1 MTFTSKVNFNSP
13 VYIPQMGEAS
23 AIANIA
29 PSNRFRAGHQER
41 IIMSKQDEA
50 QNKFTNR
57 LINETSPYLLQH
69 AHNPVDWYAW
79 DEEAFDRAR
88 REDKPILLSI
98 GYRACHWCHVM
109 EDESFEDE
117 AIARL
122 MNDNFINIKVDREER
137 PDLDAIYMNAVQMMT
152 GSGGWPMTVFLTPDG
167 KPFYGGTYFPPVDRY
182 GMPGFPRVL
191 ISVAEAYRAQ
201 RNEIENSAEGMVGE
215 LNRLDRIGAP
225 KERQE
230 GELSYEIADH
240 AATQLARTLDPVH
253 GGFGNKPKFPP
264 SMALEFLLR
273 HYNRTKDSGALKA
286 VELTLNEMARGGMY
300 DQLGG
305 GFHRYSVDEKWLV
318 PHFEKMLYDNALLSR
333 VYTDAFLA
341 TGNEFYKRV
350 AVETLDYVAREMTD
364 SQGGFYSTQDADS
377 EGEEGKFFVW
387 TPEEVTALLGAEDAR
402 LFNRYFDISE
412 VGNFEGHNIA
422 HVAEDMDAIARLMK
436 VSPERLAEA
445 VERGR
450 KVLFEAREKRV
461 KPYRDEKILTAWNGL
476 MTRSFAEASRAFD
489 RNDYLEIA
497 TRNADF
503 ILTKLRRDGRLLRTH
518 KDGESKLNG
527 YLEDY
532 AYLIDG
538 LLSLYEA
545 SFDTRWFEEARSL
558 TETMIAQFWDADEG
572 GFFFTSAD
580 HEKLITRS
588 KDFYD
593 NAIPS
598 GNSAGAGALIRL
610 ALLTGE
616 DRYRSMA
623 ETILRLMKQGMMRA
637 PSAFGRMLSAL
648 DMFLASAY
656 EIAIIGAPEAPET
669 RAMVDVVFKRYL
681 PNKVVAF
688 APDADSKAS
697 RTIKLLEGRDR
708 IEGQPATYVCRQ
720 FYCQAPQTRA
730 EGLAEMLNAG

>member
-1 MTFTSKVNFNSP
+1 
-13 VYIPQMGEAS
+13 
-23 AIANIA
+23 
-29 PSNRFRAGHQER
+29 
-41 IIMSKQDEA
+41 MSMQDDN
-50 QNKFTNR
+50 QHKFTNH
-57 LINETSPYLLQH
+57 LIKETSPYLLQH

-79 DEEAFDRAR
+79 EEEAFERAR
-88 REDKPILLSI
+88 LEDKPILLSI

-117 AIARL
+117 AIAQL

-182 GMPGFPRVL
+182 GMPGFPRLL
-191 ISVAEAYRAQ
+191 ISVAEAYRA
-201 RNEIENSAEGMVGE
+201 RRDEIENSAEGMLGE
-215 LNRLDRIGAP
+215 LKRLDRVVAP
-225 KERQE
+225 KGESE

-240 AATQLARTLDPVH
+240 AANHLLRTLDPVH

-273 HYNRTKDSGALKA
+273 QYHRTKDAGALDA
-286 VELTLNEMARGGMY
+286 VELTLNKMARGGIY

-341 TGNEFYKRV
+341 TGNEFYKRI

-364 SQGGFYSTQDADS
+364 KEGGFYSTQDADS

-387 TPEEVTALLGAEDAR
+387 TPGEVATLIGEEDAR
-402 LFNRYFDISE
+402 LFNRYFDVSE
-412 VGNFEGHNIA
+412 VGNFEGHSILR
-422 HVAEDMDAIARLMK
+422 VDEDIDVIARLMRATR
-436 VSPERLAEA
+436 ERLAE
-445 VERGR
+445 VIERGR
-450 KVLFEAREKRV
+450 KILFDAREKRV

-489 RNDYLEIA
+489 RKDYLEIA
-497 TRNADF
+497 TKNADF
-503 ILTKLRRDGRLLRTH
+503 ILTKLRRDGRLLRTC

-527 YLEDY
+527 YHEDY
-532 AYLIDG
+532 AFMIEG
-538 LLSLYEA
+538 LLALYEA
-545 SFDTRWFEEARSL
+545 SFDPRWFEEARAL
-558 TETMIAQFWDADEG
+558 AEAMIEQYWDDVAG

-580 HEKLITRS
+580 HEKLITRA

-598 GNSAGAGALIRL
+598 GNSSAASALTRL
-610 ALLTGE
+610 SLFTGE
-616 DRYRSMA
+616 DRYRKTA
-623 ETILRLMKQGMMRA
+623 ETIFRLMKPGMMRA
-637 PSAFGRMLSAL
+637 PSAFGRLLSAL
-648 DMFLASAY
+648 DLFLASPY
-656 EIAIIGAPEAPET
+656 EIAIIGAPDDAET
-669 RAMVDVVFKRYL
+669 RAMIDVVFKRYL
-681 PNKVVAF
+681 PNKVIAF
-688 APDADSKAS
+688 APGAGSNAS
-697 RTIKLLEGRDR
+697 SAIKLLEGRDM
-708 IEGQPATYVCRQ
+708 IDGKATAYVCRN
-720 FYCQAPQTRA
+720 FYCEAPQTRA
-730 EGLAEMLNAG
+730 EGLAEALNAN